1 MLVTLDEVKAQLNID
16 ASDPSQDAEL
26 TAYADAA
33 ASAIEQYVHE
43 VIEQREVVD
52 DLQLCGRSTFR
63 LWSSPVVELTSI
75 TSLDGA
81 TTYDVESFVAARS
94 GVVSVR
100 SGAGPSGW
108 TRVTYQ
114 AGYSAEAMPERF
126 KRAALIIIQHN
137 NETQR
142 GVGLQRGGVIGD
154 EEGVYDPRLSYA
166 IPRKALEWLGAAG
179 PVVA

>member
-1 MLVTLDEVKAQLNID
+1 MLVTLAEVKAQLNID
-16 ASDPSQDAEL
+16 GADLSQDAEL

-52 DLQLCGRSTFR
+52 ELHLAGRSTFR
-63 LWSSPVVELTSI
+63 LWSAPVIELTSI

-81 TTYDVESFVAARS
+81 TVYDVAAFVPARS

-100 SGAGPSGW
+100 SGAGPYGW

-114 AGYSAEAMPERF
+114 AGYSSEEMPERF
-126 KRAALIIIQHN
+126 KRAALIIIQHTY
-137 NETQR
+137 ETQR
-142 GVGLQRGGVIGD
+142 GVGLLAGGVIGS
-154 EEGVYDPRLSYA
+154 EEAVYDPRLSYA
-166 IPRKALEWLGAAG
+166 IPRKAMEWLGAAG

>member
-16 ASDPSQDAEL
+16 ASDTSQDAEL

-52 DLQLCGRSTFR
+52 ELLLTGRSTFR
-63 LWSSPVVELTSI
+63 LWSSPVISLTSI
-75 TSLDGA
+75 ASLDGA
-81 TTYDVESFVAARS
+81 TTYDVAVFHAARS
-94 GVVSVR
+94 GVVSVL
-100 SGAGPSGW
+100 SGAAPTGMV
-108 TRVTYQ
+108 RITYQ
-114 AGYSAEAMPERF
+114 AGYSEQEMPERF